1 MQKLIKLISTCFYT
15 GYSPVVPGTL
25 GSLAGLLLYIL
36 IGKDFRFY
44 TGISIFLLIVGFLIS
59 GRAENIFGIKD
70 DRRIVI
76 DEVCGMMLSL
86 LFIPYEKLY
95 GSLKTSVTLS
105 LSIPNY
111 CAGFLLFRLFDIC
124 KPYPMRKLELMP
136 GSAGIMLDDIVAAL
150 YTNLVLR
157 IIT

>member
-1 MQKLIKLISTCFYT
+1 MFYT
-15 GYSPVVPGTL
+15 GV
-25 GSLAGLLLYIL
+25 
-36 IGKDFRFY
+36 
-44 TGISIFLLIVGFLIS
+44 SIFLLIVGFLVS

-86 LFIPYEKLY
+86 LFIPYKRLY
-95 GSLKTSVTLS
+95 YL
-105 LSIPNY
+105 
-111 CAGFLLFRLFDIC
+111 AGFLLFRLFDVC
-124 KPYPMRKLELMP
+124 KPYPARKLEKMS
-136 GSAGIMLDDIVAAL
+136 GSAGIMLDDIAAAL

>member
-1 MQKLIKLISTCFYT
+1 MFY
-15 GYSPVVPGTL
+15 
-25 GSLAGLLLYIL
+25 I
-36 IGKDFRFY
+36 
-44 TGISIFLLIVGFLIS
+44 GISIFLLIVGFLTS

-76 DEVCGMMLSL
+76 DEVCGMLLSL
-86 LFIPYEKLY
+86 LFIPYKRLY
-95 GSLKTSVTLS
+95 YLM
-105 LSIPNY
+105 
-111 CAGFLLFRLFDIC
+111 GFLLFRLFDIC

-157 IIT
+157 VIT

>member
-25 GSLAGLLLYIL
+25 GSLAGLLLYVL
-36 IGKDFRFY
+36 IGKDFMFY
-44 TGISIFLLIVGFLIS
+44 IGISIFLLIVGFLIS

-86 LFIPYEKLY
+86 LFIPYKRLY
-95 GSLKTSVTLS
+95 YLM
-105 LSIPNY
+105 
-111 CAGFLLFRLFDIC
+111 GFLLFMLFDIC
-124 KPYPMRKLELMP
+124 KPYPARKLELIP
-136 GSAGIMLDDIVAAL
+136 GSAGIMLDDIAAAL

>member
-86 LFIPYEKLY
+86 LFIPYKRLY
-95 GSLKTSVTLS
+95 YL
-105 LSIPNY
+105 I
-111 CAGFLLFRLFDIC
+111 GFLLFRLFDIC

>member
-25 GSLAGLLLYIL
+25 GSLAGLLLYVL
-36 IGKDFRFY
+36 IGKDFMFY
-44 TGISIFLLIVGFLIS
+44 TGVSIFLLIVGFLIS

-86 LFIPYEKLY
+86 LFIPYKRLY
-95 GSLKTSVTLS
+95 YLM
-105 LSIPNY
+105 
-111 CAGFLLFRLFDIC
+111 GFLPQRLRRFLRSLVRHKTWRTPC
-124 KPYPMRKLELMP
+124 PFAQKMP
-136 GSAGIMLDDIVAAL
+136 LKGKHVS
-150 YTNLVLR
+150 
-157 IIT
+157 

>member
-25 GSLAGLLLYIL
+25 GSLAGLLLYVL
-36 IGKDFRFY
+36 IGKDFMFY
-44 TGISIFLLIVGFLIS
+44 IGISIFLLIVGFLIS

-86 LFIPYEKLY
+86 LFIPYKRLY
-95 GSLKTSVTLS
+95 YL
-105 LSIPNY
+105 I
-111 CAGFLLFRLFDIC
+111 GFLLFRLFDVC
-124 KPYPMRKLELMP
+124 KPYPARKLEKMH

>member
-25 GSLAGLLLYIL
+25 GSLAGLLLYVL
-36 IGKDFRFY
+36 IGKDFMFY
-44 TGISIFLLIVGFLIS
+44 IGISIFLLIVGFLIS
-59 GRAENIFGIKD
+59 GRAENVFGIKD

-86 LFIPYEKLY
+86 LFIPYKRLY
-95 GSLKTSVTLS
+95 YLM
-105 LSIPNY
+105 
-111 CAGFLLFRLFDIC
+111 GFLLFRLFDIC
-124 KPYPMRKLELMP
+124 KPYPARKLAKMS

>member
-25 GSLAGLLLYIL
+25 GSLAGLLLYVL
-36 IGKDFRFY
+36 IGKDFMFY
-44 TGISIFLLIVGFLIS
+44 TGVSIFLLIVGFLIS

-86 LFIPYEKLY
+86 LFIPYKRLY
-95 GSLKTSVTLS
+95 YLM
-105 LSIPNY
+105 
-111 CAGFLLFRLFDIC
+111 GFLLFRLFDIC
-124 KPYPMRKLELMP
+124 KPYPARKLEKMS
-136 GSAGIMLDDIVAAL
+136 GSAGIMLDDIAAAL